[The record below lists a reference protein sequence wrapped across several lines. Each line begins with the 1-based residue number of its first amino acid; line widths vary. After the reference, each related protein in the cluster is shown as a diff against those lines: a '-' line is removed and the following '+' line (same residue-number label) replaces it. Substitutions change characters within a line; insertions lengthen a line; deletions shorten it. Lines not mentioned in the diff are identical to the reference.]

1 MAFCPCQHKPHNTVV
16 MNMYEYDSE
25 KILLP
30 VELGN
35 SVDVFFASFFN
46 YLDAKNYQ

>member
-1 MAFCPCQHKPHNTVV
+1 

-25 KILLP
+25 TILLS

-35 SVDVFFASFFN
+35 SVDVLLKVSSTIWMPKIVN
-46 YLDAKNYQ
+46 KSSKQNRD